1 MSTKGLHVDPEL
13 RRQLAETQASSPVE
27 ATFTLRTPAG
37 TAYRGED
44 STSETVER
52 IVGAAA
58 AATEST
64 DYRLKVFTR
73 IQSFLLVGPPAL
85 IRAVM
90 EADEVATATANRQAD
105 DLLIRP
111 VPAKNARG
119 LKRVKKKA
127 ARKKTTA
134 KRQS

>member
-1 MSTKGLHVDPEL
+1 M
-13 RRQLAETQASSPVE
+13 E

-37 TAYRGED
+37 MAYRAED
-44 STSETVER
+44 STSEAAER
-52 IVGAAA
+52 IVRAAA

-64 DYRLKVFTR
+64 GYRLKVFTR

-90 EADEVATATANRQAD
+90 EHEEVATATANRQTE

-111 VPAKNARG
+111 VPAKNATRP
-119 LKRVKKKA
+119 KRAMKKKA
-127 ARKKTTA
+127 ARKKTAA
-134 KRQS
+134 KKATKKSP